1 MAVSC
6 PDRRRRLAAPPRP
19 GGHARGSALAA
30 ARAPLLAAALASAL
44 AVLLPAAP
52 AWAQQQQEIQLD
64 AAHTD
69 FDRRNERLLFDSI
82 RIQQGPLVVTAD
94 RAEARDLDFA
104 RGSWQFEG
112 NVRISNPQTTL
123 ESERATI
130 HFADHRLTRAVA
142 EGGPARF
149 TRTMPDAEESEVR
162 GTANR
167 IDYNLEQGEL
177 TLAGQAALRDDQ
189 REVSG
194 ARLVYRI
201 EDDRLIASADEEG
214 DERVR
219 ITITPPPDDDEND
232 NGTPEQ
238 DDGQDEAPP
247 QEDGGGSP

>member
-1 MAVSC
+1 MAVSS
-6 PDRRRRLAAPPRP
+6 PDRRRRLAPPPRP
-19 GGHARGSALAA
+19 GEHVRGRAPAA
-30 ARAPLLAAALASAL
+30 ARIPLLAAAFAVAMAGAL
-44 AVLLPAAP
+44 AALLPAAP
-52 AWAQQQQEIQLD
+52 AWAQQQEIQLD

-94 RAEARDLDFA
+94 RAEARDLDFE

-123 ESERATI
+123 ESERAI
-130 HFADHRLTRAVA
+130 IYFADHRLTRAVA
-142 EGGPARF
+142 EGDPARF
-149 TRTMPDAEESEVR
+149 TRVMPDPEESEVQ

-167 IDYNLEQGEL
+167 IDYDLEQGEL
-177 TLAGQAALRDDQ
+177 TLAGQAALRDEQ

-219 ITITPPPDDDEND
+219 ITITPPRDD
-232 NGTPEQ
+232 NGDDNP
-238 DDGQDEAPP
+238 DDGQEEAPP